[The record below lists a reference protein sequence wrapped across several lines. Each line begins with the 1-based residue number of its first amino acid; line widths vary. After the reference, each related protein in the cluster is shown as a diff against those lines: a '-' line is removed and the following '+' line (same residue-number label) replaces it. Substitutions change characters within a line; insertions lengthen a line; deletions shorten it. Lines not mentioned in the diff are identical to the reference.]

1 MHMML
6 RNIHVPENVQ
16 VQSEI
21 ILLYLNLHAVWFCCN
36 CSETFS
42 WNIFFVLQRAISFF
56 SLEHSNVSQLLSL
69 LRLTPN
75 FGTLSKIQS
84 LNGMEVMSCPTLAV
98 SGKRC
103 FSKSEWRGCVVTAM
117 VLLLPLNH

>member
-6 RNIHVPENVQ
+6 RNIHVPENFQ

-75 FGTLSKIQS
+75 FGIVRDVDTNKTFTVWLAMDPVFATGTTWQACYSKK
-84 LNGMEVMSCPTLAV
+84 NGSFEEPI
-98 SGKRC
+98 
-103 FSKSEWRGCVVTAM
+103 
-117 VLLLPLNH
+117 